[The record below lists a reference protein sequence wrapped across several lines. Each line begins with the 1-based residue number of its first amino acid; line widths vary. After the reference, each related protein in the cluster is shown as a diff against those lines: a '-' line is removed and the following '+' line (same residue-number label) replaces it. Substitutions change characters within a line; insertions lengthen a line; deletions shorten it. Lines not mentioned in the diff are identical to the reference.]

1 MPTEGITYLQDSQDL
16 GINTKEQ
23 LLIKSLCMRSSNL
36 KKQRDVLVTKQQRSE
51 AQARVCL
58 LIQQEKE
65 HLQALEQEIL
75 QLQAQDLAQ
84 PSQGR
89 VRLSN
94 FDKVRQP
101 LQDYASQAFNFT
113 DNRFPLSARLQATP
127 WPNNYMPEN
136 CQKYNG

>member
-23 LLIKSLCMRSSNL
+23 LLIKSLCMHSSNL
-36 KKQRDVLVTKQQRSE
+36 KKQRDVLATKQQRSE

-58 LIQQEKE
+58 LI
-65 HLQALEQEIL
+65 
-75 QLQAQDLAQ
+75 LAQ

-89 VRLSN
+89 VRLSS
-94 FDKVRQP
+94 FDEVRQP
-101 LQDYASQAFNFT
+101 LQDYASQTFNFT

-127 WPNNYMPEN
+127 WPNNYMPEI
-136 CQKYNG
+136 CPKYNG